1 MEKLYKPKKRQKI
14 LQFNHTVSV
23 ILIPTW
29 KELKEV
35 NLFDSIWYD
44 SIFFITE
51 RQNVINEIRE
61 YGKEHNISY
70 EESYDKLYR
79 L

>member
-1 MEKLYKPKKRQKI
+1 MDTKQKVTKI
-14 LQFNHTVSV
+14 LQFNHIVNV

-29 KELKEV
+29 RELKNV

-44 SIFFITE
+44 SVFFKNE
-51 RQNVINEIRE
+51 KQNVINEIRE
-61 YGKEHNISY
+61 YSKENNISI
-70 EESYDKLYR
+70 EESYNKLYK